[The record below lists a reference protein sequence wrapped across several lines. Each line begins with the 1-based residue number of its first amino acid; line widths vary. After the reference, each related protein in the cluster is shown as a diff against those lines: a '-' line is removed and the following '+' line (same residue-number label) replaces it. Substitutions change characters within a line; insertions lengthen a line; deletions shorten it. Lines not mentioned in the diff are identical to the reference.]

1 MSAIEIFSNKDEN
14 ELMVSFYLDEENQV
28 VDQETFV
35 FIPYSDMWI
44 NVDDLHNAKAQE
56 KADRLSQSLIE
67 SYLLN
72 KGAK

>member
-35 FIPYSDMWI
+35 FIPYSDMWL
-44 NVDDLHNAKAQE
+44 NVDDLHNSKAQQ
-56 KADRLSQSLIE
+56 KADKVSQSLIE

-72 KGAK
+72 IGAK